1 MIQDLNSHIGPLTPA
16 NPDQPAPDGGVNATA
31 YRQIAMLSGV
41 PVEQVVRVVLAMRLL
56 NSGAACDPQ
65 ARRLVSLGTEVLMS
79 EIEG

>member
-16 NPDQPAPDGGVNATA
+16 NPDQPAPDGGVNAVA

-41 PVEQVVRVVLAMRLL
+41 PLELVVRVVLAVRLL
-56 NSGAACDPQ
+56 NSGAACDVG
-65 ARRLVSLGTEVLMS
+65 ARQTVAMGAAVLMS